1 MPGGRPLKYQTVGE
15 LQVLIDTYFN
25 RCQAANTPLT
35 ITGLGLA
42 VGLSRQQLIEYRN
55 RDEFHDALKEAR
67 QKIEVD
73 YEISLRTN
81 GRAGDIFGLKN
92 FGWSDKKELA
102 HTGADG
108 KDLNWNITVVNPAK
122 DVK

>member
-1 MPGGRPLKYQTVGE
+1 MPVGRPLKYQTVEE
-15 LQVLIDTYFN
+15 LQALIDTYFN
-25 RCQAANTPLT
+25 RCKATGEPLL
-35 ITGLGLA
+35 ITALGLA

-67 QKIEVD
+67 QKIEMD
-73 YEISLRTN
+73 YELSLRRN

-92 FGWSDKKELA
+92 FGWSDKKELT

-108 KDLNWNITVVNPAK
+108 KDLNWNITVVSPKGNDK
-122 DVK
+122 